1 MHFLC
6 VTAMFYK
13 TVNEIFLAND
23 FHVVIREFEL
33 AFISSKRRFHSG
45 VNFLYPLHPHL
56 VCEYKARQIF
66 PLSLTQKVLADYFKI

>member
-13 TVNEIFLAND
+13 TVNEIFLGND
-23 FHVVIREFEL
+23 FHGVSHEFEL
-33 AFISSKRRFHSG
+33 VFISSERRFHSR
-45 VNFLYPLHPHL
+45 VNFLYPPRPHL

-66 PLSLTQKVLADYFKI
+66 PLLH